1 MSAFNENLTPGTVR
15 WAYRLLLGREPEN
28 DAVTE
33 NWCSAGR
40 ISELREGILS
50 SPEMAALATA
60 GFPDTGDWIQ
70 GGITAEAVVTLLSL
84 RDGESPAPTAV
95 DAFRQQHDSLP
106 AMRRAFLLSPLIQA
120 RFPPEAT
127 SNTHLLNFPGGSAT
141 LRGEHGDP
149 EVAAAPGFAPRYAA
163 LLQAAWTDGGEGRVL
178 VESGAGIGIETLG
191 LAFGAPRH
199 ALLLAHEPSSRK
211 ARALHENLS
220 LNRLA
225 AASTRECDMGDIAP
239 MMAREE
245 LRRLDLLRLN
255 EPAALAVALENAA
268 LLREHHTITIV
279 SFDLT
284 RLLLQ
289 PGPSPRS
296 LLAECQAAFP
306 HLIVFG
312 AANEPMPLLDDV
324 ALDAALRRALMRPD
338 RRDEFIL
345 CFDVDWIERYRPC

>member
-1 MSAFNENLTPGTVR
+1 LSGSHESLTPGTVR

-28 DAVTE
+28 DAVIE

-60 GFPDTGDWIQ
+60 GFPDTGDWLQ

-84 RDGESPAPTAV
+84 RDGESPAPEAV
-95 DAFRQQHDSLP
+95 DAFRQRHDSLR
-106 AMRRAFLLSPLIQA
+106 AMRQAFLLSPSIQA
-120 RFPPEAT
+120 RLSPEANSDT
-127 SNTHLLNFPGGSAT
+127 RLLNFPGGSAT
-141 LRGEHGDP
+141 LRGEPGDP
-149 EVAAAPGFAPRYAA
+149 EIAAAPGFAPRYAA

-199 ALLLAHEPSSRK
+199 ALLLAHEASRRK
-211 ARALHENLS
+211 FKTLHENLS
-220 LNRLA
+220 LNGLA
-225 AASTRECDMGDIAP
+225 AASRREFDMGDIAP

-255 EPAALAVALENAA
+255 EPAALALALENAA
-268 LLREHHTITIV
+268 LLREHNTITIV
-279 SFDLT
+279 SFDLA

-296 LLAECQAAFP
+296 LLAECHAIFP
-306 HLIVFG
+306 HLIAFG

-324 ALDAALRRALMRPD
+324 AMDAALRRALMRPD

-345 CFDVDWIERYRPC
+345 CFDVDWMDRYRPC